1 MSRTIELLG
10 SGLILVLIGIG
21 MYLQVKAVKPKKE
34 EDKKEEEIS
43 S

>member
-21 MYLQVKAVKPKKE
+21 MYLQVKAVKPKGKK
-34 EDKKEEEIS
+34 DKKEEDVS